1 MAKRKLKFPH
11 ISRIFNATLLKGA
24 KLYTIAFAAALLFV
38 YIFQDLP
45 VLKPFFPTGFLDFER
60 MKLAVML
67 APNNISSHL
76 LLSQEY
82 LKRGDMEAVERE
94 LLLAQNLVE
103 PSSPNSPTVLGAS
116 LSPLKILEKIKNEP
130 QKIRQEIS
138 FWEKVAMEKQ
148 DYRDAYIRLAILNYQ
163 IYETERAKEYLK
175 KALEL
180 DPNFEPARE
189 IKKMLGD

>member
-130 QKIRQEIS
+130 QKIRQEVS